1 MKKSIPALLLLF
13 TGFSL
18 ADTTA
23 IDSTMAASDNSE
35 HMEYQ
40 DRGSFGPYIEFG
52 NVKNK
57 NVNYAYKIHGQKY
70 DISIDNSYVYGA
82 SGSMP
87 LTEWFDIYLMAG
99 YQYLG
104 VSHHPRNREGALADL
119 EALTEDD
126 LFDPVY
132 DKDDIDGW
140 HDIHTA
146 LFQFGFDFSLPLVY
160 SYKYQLMLKPYIFG
174 GVIFGKT
181 FFSDDAKFLSP
192 VLYGY
197 AYGAGIRCAWNSF
210 FLSGGFRNSH
220 EYFHTYFERKTG
232 KNKED
237 DEFML
242 DFDTYFAPYVSLGI
256 TLF

>member
-1 MKKSIPALLLLF
+1 MNKRILALLLLA

-18 ADTTA
+18 ADTVA

-40 DRGSFGPYIEFG
+40 DRGSFGPYVEFG
-52 NVKNK
+52 NVKMK
-57 NVNYAYKIHGQKY
+57 DVTYVYKIHDKKY
-70 DISIDNSYVYGA
+70 NISIDNSYVYGA

-104 VSHHPRNREGALADL
+104 VSHHPRNREDVFAEYMAML
-119 EALTEDD
+119 EDSL
-126 LFDPVY
+126 LDPAY
-132 DKDDIDGW
+132 DKGDIDGW

-146 LFQFGFDFSLPLVY
+146 LFQFGFDLSLPLVY
-160 SYKYQLMLKPYIFG
+160 SYRYQLMFKPYVFG

-181 FFSDDAKFLSP
+181 FFTDDTKFLSP

-197 AYGAGIRCAWNSF
+197 AYGAGVRCAWNSF
-210 FLSGGFRNSH
+210 FLSGGFRSSH
-220 EYFHTYFERKTG
+220 EYFHTYFERQTG
-232 KNKED
+232 KNQD
-237 DEFML
+237 GDEFML
-242 DFDTYFAPYVSLGI
+242 DFDTFFAPFVSLGI

>member
-1 MKKSIPALLLLF
+1 MKKSILTLLLLF

-18 ADTTA
+18 ADTPV

-40 DRGSFGPYIEFG
+40 DRGSFGPYVEFG
-52 NVKNK
+52 NVKKK
-57 NVNYAYKIHGQKY
+57 NVNYAYKIHGKKY

-104 VSHHPRNREGALADL
+104 VSHHPRNREDALADL
-119 EALTEDD
+119 EALIEDD

-160 SYKYQLMLKPYIFG
+160 SYKNQLMLKPYIFG

-197 AYGAGIRCAWNSF
+197 AYGAGIRCAWDSF

-242 DFDTYFAPYVSLGI
+242 DLDTYFAPYVSLGI

>member
-1 MKKSIPALLLLF
+1 MKKSILALLLLF

-18 ADTTA
+18 ADTPV

-40 DRGSFGPYIEFG
+40 DRGSFGPYVEFG
-52 NVKNK
+52 NVKKK
-57 NVNYAYKIHGQKY
+57 NVNYAYKIHGKKY

-104 VSHHPRNREGALADL
+104 VSHHPRNREDALADL
-119 EALTEDD
+119 EALAEDD

-160 SYKYQLMLKPYIFG
+160 SYKNQLMLKPYIFG

-197 AYGAGIRCAWNSF
+197 AYGAGIRCAWDSF

>member
-1 MKKSIPALLLLF
+1 MKKSILTLLLLF

-18 ADTTA
+18 ADTPV

-40 DRGSFGPYIEFG
+40 DRGSFGPYVEFG
-52 NVKNK
+52 NVKKK

-104 VSHHPRNREGALADL
+104 VSHHPRNREDALADL
-119 EALTEDD
+119 EALIEDD

-160 SYKYQLMLKPYIFG
+160 SYKNQLMLKPYIFG

-197 AYGAGIRCAWNSF
+197 AYGAGIRCAWDSF